1 MEQLKVN
8 RKSIRLTDKVC
19 RYIERYRGENFNE
32 KLENLVMDHEERSED
47 FKREWNMLQAAV
59 ADKHQ
64 ELRLLQEQVRK
75 VRNIDARFGPLVEAL
90 MQLLPQE

>member
-19 RYIERYRGENFNE
+19 RYIESYRGENFNE
-32 KLENLVMDHEERSED
+32 KLENLVMDFEERSED
-47 FKREWNMLQAAV
+47 YKLEWNKLQSAV

-64 ELRLLQEQVRK
+64 ELMRLQEQVRK
-75 VRNIDARFGPLVEAL
+75 VRNIDVRFGPLVEAL
-90 MQLLPQE
+90 IQLLPKE